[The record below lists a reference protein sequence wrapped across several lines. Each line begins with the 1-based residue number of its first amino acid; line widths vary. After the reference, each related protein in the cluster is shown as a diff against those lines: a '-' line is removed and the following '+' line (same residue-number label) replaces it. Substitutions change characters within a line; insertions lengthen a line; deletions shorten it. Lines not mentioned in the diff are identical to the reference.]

1 MTQTLGDAFELH
13 LFYYGR
19 SIGANLSIVESN
31 IPETQTGRVEI
42 SKVVDECR
50 SIQPTGA
57 NSIIQ
62 GPMQV
67 YKAKK
72 DAFEPITLSSR
83 DFIRRILE
91 LNHFVDTEWL
101 DQTAA
106 GRLHSSV
113 TIPFSRSMLENI
125 LKGLVTVPAKM

>member
-1 MTQTLGDAFELH
+1 M
-13 LFYYGR
+13 
-19 SIGANLSIVESN
+19 
-31 IPETQTGRVEI
+31 
-42 SKVVDECR
+42 DECR

-57 NSIIQ
+57 NPIIQ

-91 LNHFVDTEWL
+91 LNHVVDLEWL